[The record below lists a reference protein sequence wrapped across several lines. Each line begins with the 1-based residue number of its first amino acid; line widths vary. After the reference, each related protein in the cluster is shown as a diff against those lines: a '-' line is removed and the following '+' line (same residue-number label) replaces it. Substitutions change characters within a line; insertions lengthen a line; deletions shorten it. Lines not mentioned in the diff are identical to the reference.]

1 MNFGKHIAVL
11 LLPVLG
17 VVVVARP
24 VDNPDQVMLRRRM
37 DQAESASYMYR
48 SDNNGPAQV
57 IYLTSGDANR
67 RNFNL
72 PLPAL
77 TIRSAGPSYARITQ
91 SYAPAYPVN
100 YYPPKTKADAVFKP
114 SQPIYAPAHIPRSQS
129 SSSSSSS
136 SSGSGSDESSRHH
149 PQSHHRSGSD
159 ESSRHHPH
167 SHHQSGEFSAEGG
180 HSNEDKFHKKKG
192 HKAAKGYTTDV
203 KFKKAKKGEYG
214 HKHEEG
220 NFGEQGGKKSSHYD
234 EGDKYSEH
242 HEAAQNEKGGKFG
255 SKKHHKKGSKSKG
268 YHNVF
273 MKDEYK
279 KDHTF
284 YGKLSG
290 SR

>member
-1 MNFGKHIAVL
+1 MSFGKQIVVL

-17 VVVVARP
+17 CVVVAGP
-24 VDNPDQVMLRRRM
+24 FEHPQQMMLRRRM
-37 DQAESASYMYR
+37 DQDESASYMYR

-57 IYLTSGDANR
+57 IYLSSGGLNKHFIPPPA
-67 RNFNL
+67 
-72 PLPAL
+72 AL
-77 TIRSAGPSYARITQ
+77 TIRTAGPYKVSQ

-100 YYPPKTKADAVFKP
+100 YYPPKTKANVVFKP
-114 SQPIYAPAHIPRSQS
+114 SQQIYAPAHIPRSH

-149 PQSHHRSGSD
+149 P
-159 ESSRHHPH
+159 H
-167 SHHQSGEFSAEGG
+167 SHHQSGEFSVEGG
-180 HSNEDKFHKKKG
+180 QSNEDKFAKKKG

-220 NFGEQGGKKSSHYD
+220 DFGEKGAKKASHYD

-242 HEAAQNEKGGKFG
+242 HEAAQSEKGGKYG

-284 YGKLSG
+284 YGKT
-290 SR
+290 